1 MFWRCWAAWR
11 VRLEP
16 SPGNR
21 CCQFVA
27 QRHCWRGCVAFPWLC
42 CRWRSH
48 WQLPLLLLSLWRPH
62 SLARRWYFESM
73 CTKRASHSN
82 VSKWCWRS
90 SCSICSCYCCP
101 HRRFGCCCRRL
112 RRSIIYCLRC
122 AFRLLPRA
130 LSRPSLLWRCVGLTG
145 GINRGEVCGCKGCS
159 LSFVT
164 VVSFTIHALDC
175 CVLISVFA
183 VSDIVIVSSQSQLLI
198 LDCHSIL
205 LMLAFSLSLF
215 LLVG

>member
-1 MFWRCWAAWR
+1 MYKTR
-11 VRLEP
+11 VTFERIEVMLALKLLDML
-16 SPGNR
+16 
-21 CCQFVA
+21 V
-27 QRHCWRGCVAFPWLC
+27 
-42 CRWRSH
+42 
-48 WQLPLLLLSLWRPH
+48 LLLSSPSIWLLL
-62 SLARRWYFESM
+62 SSIKALNNLLLALRL
-73 CTKRASHSN
+73 
-82 VSKWCWRS
+82 
-90 SCSICSCYCCP
+90 SIVAA
-101 HRRFGCCCRRL
+101 
-112 RRSIIYCLRC
+112 C
-122 AFRLLPRA
+122 ALPAISAVA
-130 LSRPSLLWRCVGLTG
+130 LC